1 MAPVKKAVRAVNFI
15 IVTALA
21 LTVGAAAFFPGFRQ
35 TLQNKMEP
43 VIVTARNAASEIE
56 TFIGNFLQG
65 AFSGTGGTLSASET
79 GVPGFPKSDGQT
91 VKKIAPPTEN
101 TIGQVKNVAITST
114 DAAAG
119 KYTAVRSDS
128 CYRNLKSNA
137 AKQIYQMIGKNICLI
152 AVRKSSSGYYPIQE
166 ISYSGSASEAD
177 ICLAMTAYLDDNP
190 RAFWLANVYGYC
202 AQYGVTKL
210 QLYSTLS
217 PDDCVVAEKKLD
229 AAVVSAIGLMPAGLN
244 EFDREEY
251 LFDYLAGHCSYDNAA
266 VSDPGRWQAFT
277 VYGALIDGSAVCEG
291 YSRAM
296 QFLAEDVGLNCTLVS
311 GTSGGSGHMWNEI
324 KVGGS
329 WYQLDL
335 TWCDNSI
342 LIYNYYNVTDEV
354 IAQTHKIGP
363 LVSTLSDSAIAG
375 GSVQFNFE
383 LHPCS
388 STEANYFRHSGI
400 PVSADTAFNDRSVI
414 SALESLLKEGKTSV
428 AFSVQ
433 GDFDSAV
440 RKMANEG
447 KLSVWFSRAAS
458 AAGKPL
464 NTNAIKYITDSADR
478 GVTVSVPYR

>member
-1 MAPVKKAVRAVNFI
+1 MKKAARAINFI
-15 IVTALA
+15 IVAALA

-35 TLQNKMEP
+35 VLQSKMGP
-43 VIVTARNAASEIE
+43 VIVTARNAASKME
-56 TFIGNFLQG
+56 TLIGNFLQG
-65 AFSGTGGTLSASET
+65 KFSGNAGGILTASEA
-79 GVPGFPKSDGQT
+79 GVPGFQKSDGQT
-91 VKKIAPPTEN
+91 VKKIAPPTED
-101 TIGQVKNVAITST
+101 TVGQVKNVAITST

-128 CYRNLKSNA
+128 CYRSLKSDA
-137 AKQIYQMIGKNICLI
+137 SKQIYQMIGKNICLI
-152 AVRKSSSGYYPIQE
+152 SNRKSSSGYYPIQE
-166 ISYSGSASEAD
+166 ISYSGSASEAE

-229 AAVVSAIGLMPAGLN
+229 AAVASVIGLMPAGLN

-277 VYGALIDGSAVCEG
+277 VYGTLIDGSAVCEG

-296 QFLAEDVGLNCTLVS
+296 QMLAGDVGLDCTLVS

-324 KVGGS
+324 RVGGS

-342 LIYNYYNVTDEV
+342 LIYNYYNVTDAV
-354 IAQTHKIGP
+354 IAQTHQIGP
-363 LVSTLSDSAIAG
+363 LASTLSDNAIAG

-383 LHPCS
+383 LHSCS

-400 PVSADTAFNDRSVI
+400 SVSADTSAFDQSVI
-414 SALESLLKEGKTSV
+414 TALASLLKEGKASV

-433 GDFDSAV
+433 GDFDSTV
-440 RKMANEG
+440 RDMANKG
-447 KLSVWFSRAAS
+447 RLSFWLSRAARVADKS
-458 AAGKPL
+458 L
-464 NTNAIKYITDSADR
+464 DDSAIKYITDSADR
-478 GVTVSVPYR
+478 GITVSVPYR